1 MATQA
6 RHLGFA
12 VFVVATVVLFVTP
25 SPAHAYLDPA
35 AGSMAFQ
42 LTVGIALAGMAAA
55 RMYWTKLRDTVRT
68 WRHGHDEPA
77 PDTASNRRG

>member
-12 VFVVATVVLFVTP
+12 VCLVAAVTLFVTP
-25 SPAHAYLDPA
+25 PDASAYLDPA

-42 LTVGIALAGMAAA
+42 LTVGAALAGMAAV
-55 RMYWTKLRDTVRT
+55 RMYWTKLRDTVRS
-68 WRHGHDEPA
+68 WRHGDDDA
-77 PDTASNRRG
+77 AADAASNRRA